1 MLNSILFFRFID
13 DLFLISNIKLDNL
26 FFENIYPNLKLNLI
40 CAKTVNFLDLN
51 ISVNYDYT
59 LLFDLYIK
67 PTNTQNYLDPY
78 SNHMSFIFKN
88 IPYGLIYRIK
98 RICTNLNDFY
108 YHSTKLH
115 NILVKKGYSS
125 NNIRHIIR
133 SMANI
138 NRNDLIPYK
147 KRETKIVNN
156 FIFLTFFDK
165 MNVNLKSI
173 LNNSWLKSI
182 ENSHKTLPKN
192 ITVIYRTFPNF
203 NDYLVNK
210 IPCTFSQNRYYKCSA
225 LNCKICKFSNEN
237 FFLSNKSELPILIPS
252 ISSCTSKNC
261 IYFIKCNKCNLY
273 YIGETSRQ
281 ISIRI
286 QEHLYKINYCI
297 KLKNIQDKSKLK
309 NFFENCNKSVALYKH
324 FMINHNL
331 QEDFSFQ
338 VFISNCKYFRLRLE
352 TDLIL
357 IFNTCIPQGLNSIL
371 SNNLESLN
379 SY

>member
-1 MLNSILFFRFID
+1 M
-13 DLFLISNIKLDNL
+13 
-26 FFENIYPNLKLNLI
+26 
-40 CAKTVNFLDLN
+40 
-51 ISVNYDYT
+51 
-59 LLFDLYIK
+59 
-67 PTNTQNYLDPY
+67 
-78 SNHMSFIFKN
+78 
-88 IPYGLIYRIK
+88 
-98 RICTNLNDFY
+98 
-108 YHSTKLH
+108 
-115 NILVKKGYSS
+115 
-125 NNIRHIIR
+125 
-133 SMANI
+133 
-138 NRNDLIPYK
+138 
-147 KRETKIVNN
+147 
-156 FIFLTFFDK
+156 
-165 MNVNLKSI
+165 
-173 LNNSWLKSI
+173 
-182 ENSHKTLPKN
+182 
-192 ITVIYRTFPNF
+192 
-203 NDYLVNK
+203 
-210 IPCTFSQNRYYKCSA
+210 
-225 LNCKICKFSNEN
+225 
-237 FFLSNKSELPILIPS
+237 SNKSELPILIPS

-379 SY
+379 SYLIS